1 MIKTITYTRDI
12 PKDIEMQV
20 AKMAFDYADDLSMNG
35 FKRGQPLFGLDQVM
49 IVIEMGT
56 LMSNIGVPGGTNGG
70 LIYAHDQ
77 TDSQRVIGFLLYMPL
92 DGVVGECGINYM
104 AVHHEHRKAGVA
116 TKLLAELNSAFRQ
129 ATLTCQIELVP
140 MYEKLGYKV
149 IGNRDSHITM
159 TNGAVPS
166 TASMKIFNPEDVLD
180 HPMLTMVHKEVKRSM
195 SQSQIIHEMT
205 VQTSLIGK
213 KAAEARDYAE
223 KRMAEYRSTP
233 KI

>member
-20 AKMAFDYADDLSMNG
+20 AKMAFDYADNLSMNG

-56 LMSNIGVPGGTNGG
+56 LMSNIGIPGGTNGG

-77 TDSQRVIGFLLYMPL
+77 GDSQRVVGFLMYMPL

-104 AVHHEHRKAGVA
+104 AVHHEHRRAGVA
-116 TKLLAELNSAFRQ
+116 AKLLDTLHSAFRQ
-129 ATLTCQIELVP
+129 STLTCQIELVP

-149 IGNRDSHITM
+149 IGSRESHVTM
-159 TNGAVPS
+159 TNGDIPS

-180 HPMLTMVHKEVKRSM
+180 HPMLLMVHKEIKQRLT
-195 SQSQIIHEMT
+195 QGQIIHEMT
-205 VQTSLIGK
+205 VQTSLVEK
-213 KAAEARDYAE
+213 KTQEAREFAE
-223 KRMAEYRSTP
+223 KRMAGYLAT
-233 KI
+233 